1 MAYEYSY
8 PIGFL
13 ILEMTPKVRESNAIT
28 RIGFSIELNRSS
40 KLRDN
45 NERKKPIVTRSCVR
59 LIGWFRD
66 LEI

>member
-45 NERKKPIVTRSCVR
+45 NERKKTIVTRSCVR
-59 LIGWFRD
+59 LDG
-66 LEI
+66 